1 MADKKVSEL
10 TALTT
15 PNQKDLILI
24 VDDPSGTPVSKRITL
39 KSLFGSVPANTV
51 INGTLT
57 VNANITLNGNKATV
71 VANTTFSKTA
81 AGQVKINSGVVTLGK
96 KTTVNSNNASTLLGA
111 SNLQGSIFWDENFL
125 YVATA
130 NTKIKRVS
138 LSHFNS

>member
-15 PNQKDLILI
+15 PNQKDLLLV

-39 KSLFGSVPANTV
+39 KSLFGSVPANTT

-57 VNANITLNGNKATV
+57 VNANTTQNGNKVTV
-71 VANTTFSKTA
+71 VANTTFSKTT

-96 KTTVNSNNASTLLGA
+96 KTTVIRTTLQHYLEPPTCKEVFFGMRT
-111 SNLQGSIFWDENFL
+111 F
-125 YVATA
+125 YM
-130 NTKIKRVS
+130 
-138 LSHFNS
+138 

>member
-57 VNANITLNGNKATV
+57 VNANTTLN
-71 VANTTFSKTA
+71 
-81 AGQVKINSGVVTLGK
+81 L
-96 KTTVNSNNASTLLGA
+96 
-111 SNLQGSIFWDENFL
+111 
-125 YVATA
+125 
-130 NTKIKRVS
+130 S
-138 LSHFNS
+138 LIHI